1 MTRLINRRSLL
12 IQSAQREFYPF
23 PSDRFHRININDNS
37 YAAAPFRT
45 RSSSRLLI
53 LASGRASLLV
63 DAFPHCATAR
73 ARPVISHLFSTIER
87 YLKPRENF
95 FVPYHAAPSNAV
107 PPRRGAMH
115 RPSAGR
121 GDGQTNGRWYT
132 ATSKPGLA
140 WHKPGERVDEMTAG

>member
-1 MTRLINRRSLL
+1 MTRLINRRPLL
-12 IQSAQREFYPF
+12 IRPAQREFYPF
-23 PSDRFHRININDNS
+23 PNDRFHHININDNS

-53 LASGRASLLV
+53 PAPGRASPLV
-63 DAFPHCATAR
+63 DAFPHCAAAR

-87 YLKPRENF
+87 YLKPRETF
-95 FVPYHAAPSNAV
+95 SCPTTVHRR
-107 PPRRGAMH
+107 RRGAMH
-115 RPSAGR
+115 RPPIGR

-132 ATSKPGLA
+132 ATSEPGLV